1 MFSLRLRWRDL
12 RNDLENDRNVYSTSP
27 QDHSSKLLSFMII
40 KLPQKDIP
48 AYLTN
53 LFIQLL
59 KSICLNWH
67 WRSFLKSLVLLIVQC
82 WINWYM
88 SWLFG
93 TNDDLCCCVIIKH
106 NNSVIMCYYKGNI
119 QDLLVIPVLSSTIN
133 HQTPSGSI
141 FHLIL
146 FCQIMLRNIWNH
158 NIFEVY
164 HFKRAYLLLWVLS
177 TISFKARIWDFL
189 RNENAPHQM
198 LFSKVVHRADLNF
211 FVY

>member
-1 MFSLRLRWRDL
+1 
-12 RNDLENDRNVYSTSP
+12 
-27 QDHSSKLLSFMII
+27 
-40 KLPQKDIP
+40 
-48 AYLTN
+48 
-53 LFIQLL
+53 
-59 KSICLNWH
+59 
-67 WRSFLKSLVLLIVQC
+67 
-82 WINWYM
+82 
-88 SWLFG
+88 
-93 TNDDLCCCVIIKH
+93 
-106 NNSVIMCYYKGNI
+106 MCYYKGNI

-198 LFSKVVHRADLNF
+198 LFSKVVHSANLNF
-211 FVY
+211 LSTNTQTELLFSSGTITQIIFKTAIVKIPLLAFNF